1 MNVAFLLRQVYV
13 DGSTSCQFLI
23 YFRSTNTLTSL
34 EANTQR
40 DALVNIGNNRE
51 FIKPKLVTVIK
62 NGKPPQQK
70 VTMLLNQKTAVSYDQ
85 VLDHLS
91 ARGCLGKVDKL
102 YAVDGKLVCRSIY
115 APF

>member
-1 MNVAFLLRQVYV
+1 ML
-13 DGSTSCQFLI
+13 
-23 YFRSTNTLTSL
+23 YFRSTHTLTSL

-102 YAVDGKLVCRSIY
+102 YAVDGKLVSGSLCLVHSV
-115 APF
+115 AF